1 MNMNVEDIRNNKMK
15 SILRFSVPSIIAMVL
30 TSLISVAD
38 GFFIGNYVGEEGL
51 AAVNLGL
58 PIVYLFL
65 AVGLMVSV
73 GGAVIAGMAFGGGD
87 IKKSS
92 HVFNQ
97 TMTTTVI
104 ASASLSVII
113 SFCLE
118 PMLSILGA
126 DGKAAEYFKEYYGI
140 MLFELPLM
148 VITASFG
155 MFIRAEGRPQYFMA
169 VNILNVLLNILLNY
183 VFVRCFLWG
192 VKGIA
197 FASLV
202 SALIALIPVL
212 VFFLKKS
219 KVFKISRFT
228 YSGQVLRNTLLNGSS
243 EFIGE
248 MSLCIS
254 MFVYNFV
261 ILKTIGID
269 GVTAFAVV
277 GYIAYVFSMI
287 VIGFG
292 QGASPLISFS
302 YGAGELPLARE
313 LRKKTN
319 LFVLAAGTVLFLFVL
334 TGSGWYGGIFV
345 NSADVK
351 QMIRS
356 GMPVFAVS
364 FLLMGVNTITSFY
377 FTSIGK
383 AKESAVI
390 SSLRGLVILLLCV
403 FTLPPLFGMLG
414 VWLTA
419 PITETVTLLFSV
431 MFIIKDKKSADH
443 PTPIH

>member
-1 MNMNVEDIRNNKMK
+1 MQVESIQHNKVT
-15 SILRFSVPSIIAMVL
+15 SILQFSIPSIIAMVL

-38 GFFIGNYVGEEGL
+38 GFFIGNFVGEEGL

-65 AVGLMVSV
+65 AAGLMVSV
-73 GGAVIAGMAFGGGD
+73 GGAAIAGMAFGGGNLQ
-87 IKKSS
+87 KSNA
-92 HVFNQ
+92 VFNQ
-97 TMTTTVI
+97 TMLTAAVLVVLL
-104 ASASLSVII
+104 SAVMY
-113 SFCLE
+113 FCLE
-118 PMLSILGA
+118 PMLGILGA
-126 DGKAAEYFKEYYGI
+126 EGKAAEYFKEYYGI

-155 MFIRAEGRPQYFMA
+155 MFIRAEGKPQYFMA

-192 VKGIA
+192 VKGVA

-212 VFFLKKS
+212 IFFLKKS
-219 KVFKISRFT
+219 RVFKIGRFT
-228 YSGQVLRNTLLNGSS
+228 YSGQVLKDTLLNGSS

-254 MFVYNFV
+254 MFAYNYV
-261 ILKTIGID
+261 ILKNVGID
-269 GVTAFAVV
+269 GVTAFAVA
-277 GYIAYVFSMI
+277 GYVAYMFSMI

-302 YGAGELPLARE
+302 YGAGELPLARD
-313 LRKKTN
+313 LRKITN
-319 LFVLAAGTVLFLFVL
+319 LFVLAAGGVFFLFVL
-334 TGSGWYGGIFV
+334 TGAGWYGGIFV
-345 NSADVK
+345 NSAAVK

-364 FLLMGVNTITSFY
+364 FLFAGINTITSFY

-390 SSLRGLVILLLCV
+390 SSSRGLVILLICV
-403 FTLPPLFGMLG
+403 FTLPPILGMLG

-419 PITETVTLLFSV
+419 PLTETVTLLFSV
-431 MFIIKDKKSADH
+431 IFIIKDKKNTRTVQH
-443 PTPIH
+443 R